1 MKPQKQNAI
10 SLVVISVIYSI
21 LYACLRLTTSQ
32 TIYLRHIGVQ
42 LFCFFIILSPISS
55 YVQSWDQSIP
65 KDVLTT
71 IILSINWWY
80 ILFLQYSNI
89 DFEGGYFSNSG

>member
-1 MKPQKQNAI
+1 MFTLNNFSNDLFTAYW
-10 SLVVISVIYSI
+10 SSI
-21 LYACLRLTTSQ
+21 VL
-32 TIYLRHIGVQ
+32 
-42 LFCFFIILSPISS
+42 FFIILSPISS